1 MEGGGGGREG
11 LKNHFVL
18 QSTGALNHDLSQ
30 KRSLGR
36 NMSRNRMAPQKTSR
50 RIIPGHCKHASES
63 QTRASSS
70 LPSSEDTA
78 PSSGAEDQIP

>member
-1 MEGGGGGREG
+1 MAGEGGGREG
-11 LKNHFVL
+11 LENHFVL

-36 NMSRNRMAPQKTSR
+36 NMSRKRMAPQKTSR
-50 RIIPGHCKHASES
+50 QDHPRSL
-63 QTRASSS
+63 QTRFRKPDSS